1 MKKITAALLLLA
13 GAMLYSQSSIFVM
26 NNYNTNFHAVGRFF
40 TGSKTPGNSLSM
52 FAAPNPTPYGAYTM
66 PSGIYHKYGSFDTSG
81 GTGNIMDIDE
91 WYVNDPAN
99 PANSG
104 TYNYNDPFISSYMKP
119 NNDWA
124 GYIFSLKD
132 ISTGINYDSFQVGDP
147 AIAANAGFVVN
158 SSQIGATTG
167 VEAEWFT
174 ISSGADMV
182 TYFTIYP

>member
-1 MKKITAALLLLA
+1 MRKTISALLLLA
-13 GAMLYSQSSIFVM
+13 GAIFYAQSSIFVM
-26 NNYNTNFHAVGRFF
+26 NNYNTNYHAVGRFF
-40 TGSKTPGNSLSM
+40 TASKAPGNALSM

-66 PSGIYHKYGSFDTSG
+66 PSTIYYKYGSFDTTG
-81 GTGNIMDIDE
+81 GMGSVMDINE

-104 TYNYNDPFISSYMKP
+104 TYAYNDPFITSYMKP

-124 GYIFSLKD
+124 GYIFWLKD
-132 ISTGINYDSFQVGDP
+132 ISTGIDYDYFEVGDP

-158 SSQIGATTG
+158 SNQIGATTG

-174 ISSGADMV
+174 ISTGSEMV
-182 TYFTIYP
+182 TYFSIYP